1 MIWDKFRKNV
11 LCADFCIPIPEIKA
25 IYTHSERKLSANIR
39 NLPLGNHDRT
49 LKYNM
54 SSLKEIVIMAWDN
67 VKSQRL
73 RTGITASI
81 IAIGIT
87 ALVGILTSVSAL
99 RSSMVDSFKS
109 FGANVVSV
117 YGGRWAPKE
126 NDPSEWVYQ
135 PKIEYRHARTF
146 KEKMAGKGTVS
157 VNGTAASNAEVRSEY
172 DKTDPNIRLVAADE
186 DYFDISG
193 FKIDNGRFFS
203 SDEIESGT
211 KVAVVGPDIVKKLF
225 PTGKPLGQNISVNGL
240 RYNIIGVVQS
250 KGSTMGMSQD
260 NLVFIPLQTART
272 DFPSFTSFTVSVVPP
287 AGLTAADAEFT
298 DNVRVTMRNVRG
310 LRPSQEDNF
319 IIRNSQAA
327 LDNMDGMLSNLKA
340 AALII
345 GLITILGSSIA
356 LMNIMLVSVTERT
369 REIGTL
375 KAIGAD
381 ARSITLQFLIE
392 AIIIGQIG
400 GLIGIAIGILLG
412 NIVSLAMHISFVLPV
427 TEMLLAFAITFG
439 VGVISGYYP
448 ARKASRLDPIEAL
461 RYE

>member
-1 MIWDKFRKNV
+1 
-11 LCADFCIPIPEIKA
+11 
-25 IYTHSERKLSANIR
+25 
-39 NLPLGNHDRT
+39 
-49 LKYNM
+49 M
-54 SSLKEIVIMAWDN
+54 SGWKEIVRMAWDN

-99 RSSMVDSFKS
+99 RSSMIDSFQS
-109 FGANVVSV
+109 FGANVVTV
-117 YGGRWAPKE
+117 YGGRWAPKQ

-135 PKIEYRHARTF
+135 PRIEYRHARLF

-157 VNGTAASNAEVRSEY
+157 INGTAASNVEVKSEY
-172 DKTDPNIRLVAADE
+172 DKTDPNIRLVAGDE
-186 DYFDISG
+186 NYLELSG
-193 FKIDNGRFFS
+193 FKADQGRFFS
-203 SDEIESGT
+203 NEENESGR
-211 KVAVVGPDIVKKLF
+211 KVAVIGPDIVKKLF
-225 PTGKPLGQNISVNGL
+225 PGGKPIGQYISVNGL
-240 RYNIIGVVQS
+240 RYQVVGTVQS
-250 KGSTMGMSQD
+250 RGSIMGMSQD
-260 NLVFIPLQTART
+260 NLVFIPLQTARA
-272 DFPSFTSFTVSVVPP
+272 DYPSFTSFTVSVVPP
-287 AGLTAADAEFT
+287 EGLTAADAEFT
-298 DNVRVTMRNVRG
+298 DNVEVTMRIVRG

-319 IIRNSQAA
+319 IVRNSQSI
-327 LDNMDGMLSNLKA
+327 LDHMEGMLGKLKV

-381 ARSITLQFLIE
+381 SRSITAQFLIE
-392 AIIIGQIG
+392 AILIGQIG
-400 GLIGIAIGILLG
+400 GWIGILLGILLG

-427 TEMLLAFAITFG
+427 GEMVLAFAITFV
-439 VGVISGYYP
+439 VGVVSGYYP
-448 ARKASRLDPIEAL
+448 ARKAAHLDPIESL

>member
-1 MIWDKFRKNV
+1 
-11 LCADFCIPIPEIKA
+11 
-25 IYTHSERKLSANIR
+25 
-39 NLPLGNHDRT
+39 
-49 LKYNM
+49 M
-54 SSLKEIVIMAWDN
+54 SGWKEIVRMAWDN

-99 RSSMVDSFKS
+99 RSSMIDSFQS
-109 FGANVVSV
+109 FGANVVTV
-117 YGGRWAPKE
+117 YGGRWAPKQS
-126 NDPSEWVYQ
+126 DPSEWVYQ
-135 PKIEYRHARTF
+135 PKIEYRHARLF

-157 VNGTAASNAEVRSEY
+157 INGTAASNVEVKSEY
-172 DKTDPNIRLVAADE
+172 DKTDPNIRLVAGDE
-186 DYFDISG
+186 NYLEMSG
-193 FKIDNGRFFS
+193 FKADQGRFFS
-203 SDEIESGT
+203 NEENESGR
-211 KVAVVGPDIVKKLF
+211 KVAVIGPDIVKKLF
-225 PTGKPLGQNISVNGL
+225 PSGKPIWQYISVNGL
-240 RYNIIGVVQS
+240 RYQVVGTVQS
-250 KGSTMGMSQD
+250 RGSIMGMSQD
-260 NLVFIPLQTART
+260 NLVFIPLQTARA
-272 DFPSFTSFTVSVVPP
+272 DYPSFTSFTVSVVPP
-287 AGLTAADAEFT
+287 EGLTAADAEFT
-298 DNVRVTMRNVRG
+298 DNVEVTMRIVRG

-319 IIRNSQAA
+319 IVRNSQSV
-327 LDNMDGMLSNLKA
+327 LDHMEGMLGKLKV

-381 ARSITLQFLIE
+381 SRSITAQFLIE
-392 AIIIGQIG
+392 AILIGQIG
-400 GLIGIAIGILLG
+400 GWIGILLGILLG

-427 TEMLLAFAITFG
+427 GEMLLAFAITFV

-448 ARKASRLDPIEAL
+448 ARKAARLDPIESL